1 MDCCSKWSK
10 SEFNEL
16 LQKEK
21 KLQQLVFE
29 NMTSLKVAIVHTVS
43 YAQAIFLII
52 YSLEPVY
59 LSIFVNKMSKNSAA
73 IYMKLADIFLTVYQ

>member
-1 MDCCSKWSK
+1 MDCCSEWSK

-43 YAQAIFLII
+43 CAQAIFLII
-52 YSLEPVY
+52 YSLEPV
-59 LSIFVNKMSKNSAA
+59 
-73 IYMKLADIFLTVYQ
+73 

>member
-43 YAQAIFLII
+43 CAQAIFLII
-52 YSLEPVY
+52 YSLEPV
-59 LSIFVNKMSKNSAA
+59 
-73 IYMKLADIFLTVYQ
+73 